1 VKKTKKVY
9 SCYLFDGLF
18 VTCTEKTKKKHKK
31 MNNCISKSTRIFQ
44 RIIAPLTFTVVF
56 LFSACTSDKQTEALL
71 ERAQSVMEASP
82 DSAFHILDSIA
93 PFMAEKAENL
103 RMRHLM
109 LSSQAQNKL
118 IIPFTTDS
126 TMKVVVK
133 YYDHHGSP
141 NDRMLA
147 HYLLGC
153 TYRDMDKYE
162 KALNTYHNAL
172 QCADTLDADCDFT
185 TYYSI
190 YGQIASIY
198 RKNHIPEKEL
208 VAFNKYSYYALKA
221 KDTLN
226 YINGIQ
232 LTISTYYVLR
242 DLDKM
247 FKATDKASSLYTAI
261 GRKDKAAKAYY
272 TAIHTLI
279 VNEQYDQAS
288 ELMAVYERESDIFDQ
303 KGDITDRRAEQYYYS
318 QGLLALG
325 KGNIKRAEERF
336 RKLNPD
342 RFPTERAK
350 GLMQLYQQLNNPD
363 SVSKYSTIYSES
375 VVNRYDTVRTE
386 ILEKTN
392 TLDNNLRTN
401 KTIEAYRLKND
412 WHKGILI
419 TIIVLVLIL
428 FLVIYMIYRK
438 KSNEYT
444 EKTQEMQDKIDTI
457 KSELEDKNK
466 DCIDISNQLAVIKNN
481 KDINEVFTDSF
492 VEEIRRRFDPVSSLK
507 KQSEE
512 LTKDEWNSIE
522 QIIKY
527 KVPRLYELM
536 NVKFCIT
543 DNEKRVCILVFL
555 NFKNDETARL
565 MKKQSSYIS
574 KVKSKLCRKF
584 FNIEDT
590 YLFRRYLLNYI
601 KSEV

>member
-1 VKKTKKVY
+1 MDT
-9 SCYLFDGLF
+9 L
-18 VTCTEKTKKKHKK
+18 
-31 MNNCISKSTRIFQ
+31 ISKSTRILP
-44 RIIAPLTFTVVF
+44 RIIAPLTLMVAL
-56 LFSACTSDKQTEALL
+56 LFSACTSDPQTEALL
-71 ERAQSVMEASP
+71 LRADSFMESHP
-82 DSAFHILDSIA
+82 DTAYRLLDSIA
-93 PFMAEKAENL
+93 PYMYGKPEAL
-103 RMRHLM
+103 RMRHL
-109 LSSQAQNKL
+109 LLAAHAQNKL
-118 IIPFTTDS
+118 YIPFTTDS
-126 TMKVVVK
+126 IMKVVAE
-133 YYDHHGSP
+133 YYDHHGTS
-141 NDRMLA
+141 NERMLA
-147 HYLLGC
+147 HHLLGC

-208 VAFNKYSYYALKA
+208 DAINKCSYYALKA

-232 LTISTYYVLR
+232 LTITTYYVLG
-242 DLDKM
+242 DIEKM
-247 FKATDKASSLYTAI
+247 FKATDKASSLYAAI
-261 GRKDKAAKAYY
+261 GRKDKYVKAYY
-272 TAIHTLI
+272 TAIHTLL

-336 RKLNPD
+336 RKLD
-342 RFPTERAK
+342 SERFPTERAK

-466 DCIDISNQLAVIKNN
+466 DCVDISNQLAVIKNN
-481 KDINEVFTDSF
+481 KDINEVFTDPF
-492 VEEIRRRFDPVSSLK
+492 VEEIRRRFDPAQSKSI
-507 KQSEE
+507 QSEE
-512 LTKDEWNSIE
+512 LTEGEWNSIE
-522 QIIKY
+522 QLIKS
-527 KVPRLYELM
+527 KVPRLYDLLT
-536 NVKFCIT
+536 VKYSIT
-543 DNEKRVCILVFL
+543 NNERRICLLVFL

-565 MKKQSSYIS
+565 MKKKPAYIS
-574 KVKSKLCRKF
+574 KVKSKLCRKL

-590 YLFRRYLLNYI
+590 FLFRSSILNEI
-601 KSEV
+601 FRKV

>member
-1 VKKTKKVY
+1 
-9 SCYLFDGLF
+9 
-18 VTCTEKTKKKHKK
+18 

-279 VNEQYDQAS
+279 VNEQYDKAS
-288 ELMAVYERESDIFDQ
+288 ELMTSYERESDIFDQ
-303 KGDITDRRAEQYYYS
+303 KGDIKDKRAEQYYYS
-318 QGLLALG
+318 QGLFALG
-325 KGNIKRAEERF
+325 KGNLERAEERF
-336 RKLNPD
+336 RKLD
-342 RFPTERAK
+342 SERFPIERSK
-350 GLMQLYQQLNNPD
+350 GLMQLYQQLNYPD
-363 SVSKYSTIYSES
+363 SVSKYSTIYTES
-375 VVNRYDTVRTE
+375 VASRYDMVRTA
-386 ILEKTN
+386 IIEKNN
-392 TLDNNLRTN
+392 TLDNNLRSN
-401 KTIEAYRLKND
+401 KTIEAYRLKNV
-412 WHKGILI
+412 WQKGILF
-419 TIIVLVLIL
+419 TFFLIVLISS
-428 FLVIYMIYRK
+428 LVIYIIYRK
-438 KSNEYT
+438 KKSAYT
-444 EKTQEMQDKIDTI
+444 EKAQEMKDKIDTI
-457 KSELEDKNK
+457 KLELEEKNK
-466 DCIDISNQLAVIKNN
+466 DYVDINNQLAVIKNN
-481 KDINEVFTDSF
+481 NDINEVFTDPL
-492 VEEIRRRFDPVSSLK
+492 VEEIKKRFDPVSSLK
-507 KQSEE
+507 MQSEE

-543 DNEKRVCILVFL
+543 DNERRVCILVFL

-601 KSEV
+601 KSEA

>member
-1 VKKTKKVY
+1 MDT
-9 SCYLFDGLF
+9 LIF
-18 VTCTEKTKKKHKK
+18 
-31 MNNCISKSTRIFQ
+31 KSTRILP
-44 RIIAPLTFTVVF
+44 RIIAPLTLMVAL
-56 LFSACTSDKQTEALL
+56 LFSACTSDPQTEALL
-71 ERAQSVMEASP
+71 QRADSLMESHP
-82 DSAFHILDSIA
+82 DSAYRLLDSIA
-93 PFMAEKAENL
+93 PYMVGKSEAL
-103 RMRHLM
+103 RMRHQL
-109 LSSQAQNKL
+109 LSAHAQNKL
-118 IIPFTTDS
+118 YIPFTTDS
-126 TMKVVVK
+126 IMKVVAE
-133 YYDHHGSP
+133 YYDHHGTS
-141 NDRMLA
+141 NKRMLA
-147 HYLLGC
+147 HHLLGC
-153 TYRDMDKYE
+153 TYRDMKRPED
-162 KALNTYHNAL
+162 ALKTFYSAIE
-172 QCADTLDADCDFT
+172 CADTLDTDCD
-185 TYYSI
+185 YSTLFRV
-190 YGQIASIY
+190 YGQIAQLY
-198 RKNHIPEKEL
+198 RNSHIPEKEL
-208 VAFNKYSYYALKA
+208 DAINKCSYYALKA

-232 LTISTYYVLR
+232 LTITTYYVLG
-242 DLDKM
+242 DIEKM
-247 FKATDKASSLYTAI
+247 FKATDKASSLYAAI
-261 GRKDKAAKAYY
+261 GRKDKSVKAYY
-272 TAIHTLI
+272 TAIHTLL

-419 TIIVLVLIL
+419 TIIVLVLISSL
-428 FLVIYMIYRK
+428 LIYMIYRK
-438 KSNEYT
+438 KSNAYT

-466 DCIDISNQLAVIKNN
+466 DCVDISNQLAVIKNN
-481 KDINEVFTDSF
+481 KDINEVFTDPF
-492 VEEIRRRFDPVSSLK
+492 VEEIRRRFDPAQSKSI
-507 KQSEE
+507 QSEE
-512 LTKDEWNSIE
+512 LTEGEWNSIE
-522 QIIKY
+522 QLIKS
-527 KVPRLYELM
+527 KVPRLYDLLT
-536 NVKFCIT
+536 VKYSIT
-543 DNEKRVCILVFL
+543 NNERRICLLVFL

-565 MKKQSSYIS
+565 MKKKPAYIS
-574 KVKSKLCRKF
+574 KVKSKLCRKL

-590 YLFRRYLLNYI
+590 FLFRSSILNEI
-601 KSEV
+601 FRKV